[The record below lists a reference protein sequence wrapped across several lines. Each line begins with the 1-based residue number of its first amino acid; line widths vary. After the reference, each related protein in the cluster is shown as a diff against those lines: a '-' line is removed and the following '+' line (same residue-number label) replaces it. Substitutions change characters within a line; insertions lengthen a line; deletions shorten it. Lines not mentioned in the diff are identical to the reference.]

1 MARNRITCPFCHK
14 THSLRPGQN
23 LPTDASCPKCGEYLV
38 DDDLPTHRGQ
48 AFNDDSERQS
58 ERLQIF
64 LLAGACVLA
73 LTLSVVAYVVV
84 SDRSPKV
91 ADDTLNTE
99 TPDAQTEET
108 SHSPA
113 TEPSETTHL
122 PQPEETITTASP
134 SIPQAITDTSLPQ
147 SQQPVADGNTG
158 NRPPERSADQS
169 NSPSDKTVARQPG
182 WFTFSDTDNFQFEF
196 EVRAEHES
204 GTEVIT
210 GRSTY
215 SVQQRDMEISDNAE
229 TEKGSGTAFVIT
241 SDGHLLSCAHVVD
254 RASTV
259 NVKIGNRDYPARII
273 ASDPV
278 RDLALLKIEA
288 TNLHPVKLAD
298 SGQVRLGQEVRV
310 IGFPLSRLLGTGIK
324 VTTGTVSGIVQNP
337 TTEEFQ
343 IDAAVNPGNSGGPV
357 FRSDGS
363 VVGVASSRLSGADVS
378 GVGFCV
384 PSNQAREF
392 LNAHGLSFSPEPMAQ
407 PLDGPSLVELV
418 SPAVAYVSVEIGPSP
433 NDRSTRLSFHSVFHD
448 RHEARLR
455 AIPPRFPT
463 GGNVPTIHRGT
474 LDVTRFGNLLEDDD
488 GPQLPYL
495 IGAPSQLPFVPLP
508 QTSQS
513 KWTVSNSTALV
524 FEEEAPNQR
533 GLPEMRFRFPFDRQA
548 PRSIVKSIPA
558 VETSDYELV
567 SLTGDKAVI
576 KQDYEFRTTKPEEGQ
591 IFRMGG
597 AAKFTIDIKR
607 GITSHYDF
615 SGVYSVESQSVTLKV
630 PLTIKGTGTHQK
642 PKPPQ
647 SASSSPSVARTTSP
661 PERSVIN
668 SSGTAEKLDY
678 PVKVMIPEMG
688 WGIKSL
694 AFHPNNK
701 FVAAGK
707 ADDYVELYDIDTGNK
722 IFTAGRLRELGTIL
736 SLKFTPNGKQLLAGG
751 YRGLIQV
758 WNVADNGLLTPVGTY
773 AGHKRNVTLLEIS
786 PNSEFV
792 ISGGGEKQAQ
802 IWDLKTLEEKF
813 TTPSFE
819 ANEFAFR
826 FLNDEQVL
834 VSDGRVLREFNV
846 SSGELA
852 RELTLRNTGSTTAIC
867 FSPDGK
873 TVAVTD
879 GYSVLR
885 WSTSNG
891 KAEPELKGKE
901 VLWDVEFTRDS
912 QTLVCGGRG
921 HLVFWNLRQ
930 QERDGH
936 LMLGDSIQYVKPLTL
951 SSDGKYVACYP
962 SSAGQ
967 SLWVFE
973 LPNVD

>member
-1 MARNRITCPFCHK
+1 MA
-14 THSLRPGQN
+14 
-23 LPTDASCPKCGEYLV
+23 
-38 DDDLPTHRGQ
+38 
-48 AFNDDSERQS
+48 
-58 ERLQIF
+58 
-64 LLAGACVLA
+64 LAV
-73 LTLSVVAYVVV
+73 SVIAYAVV
-84 SDRSPKV
+84 SNRSPKL
-91 ADDTLNTE
+91 ADDASIAE
-99 TPDAQTEET
+99 IPDANAEESSSAPVSDSSSPTRTPETEESIT
-108 SHSPA
+108 HASPA
-113 TEPSETTHL
+113 
-122 PQPEETITTASP
+122 
-134 SIPQAITDTSLPQ
+134 IPQATTDTSLTQ
-147 SQQPVADGNTG
+147 SQRPVSDGDKE
-158 NRPPERSADQS
+158 NRPADRRADDES
-169 NSPSDKTVARQPG
+169 NQPSDSTLAHQSG
-182 WFTFSDTDNFQFEF
+182 WFTFADTDDYQFEF

-215 SVQQRDMEISDNAE
+215 TVQQRDMEISDNVE

-241 SDGHLLSCAHVVD
+241 AEGHLLSCAHVVD
-254 RASTV
+254 RATIV
-259 NVKIGNRDYPARII
+259 NVTIGNRSYPAQVI

-278 RDLALLKIEA
+278 RDLALLKVEA

-363 VVGVASSRLSGADVS
+363 VVGIASSRLSGVDVS

-392 LNAHGLSFSPEPMAQ
+392 LNAHGLSLPPEPAAQ
-407 PLDGPSLVELV
+407 PLDGPSLVESV
-418 SPAVAYVSVEIGPSP
+418 SPAVAFVSVEIGPSP
-433 NDRSTRLSFHSVFHD
+433 NDRSTRLSFHSNFYG

-455 AIPPRFPT
+455 AVPPRFPT
-463 GGNVPTIHRGT
+463 GRNASNINRGT
-474 LDVTRFGNLLEDDD
+474 LDITRFGNLLKEDE

-508 QTSQS
+508 KTSQT
-513 KWTVSNSTALV
+513 KWTVSSSTSLV
-524 FEEEAPNQR
+524 FEEDAPGQP
-533 GLPEMRFRFPFDRQA
+533 GLPEMRFGFPFDRQP
-548 PRSIVKSIPA
+548 PRSIVKSLPA
-558 VETSDYELV
+558 VETSDFELV

-591 IFRMGG
+591 IFRMEGN
-597 AAKFTIDIKR
+597 AKITIDLKR
-607 GITSHYDF
+607 GFTSNYDF
-615 SGVYSVESQSVTLKV
+615 TGVYSVHSQAVTLKV
-630 PLTIKGTGTHQK
+630 PLTVKGTGTPK
-642 PKPPQ
+642 EPKPSQPT
-647 SASSSPSVARTTSP
+647 SPSTSVARTKSA

-678 PVKVMIPEMG
+678 PLKVMIPEMG

-694 AFHPNNK
+694 AFHPNQK

-707 ADDYVELYDIDTGNK
+707 ADDYVEIYDIETGNK
-722 IFTAGRLRELGTIL
+722 IFTAGRLRDLGTIL
-736 SLKFTPNGKQLLAGG
+736 SLKFTPDGKQLVAGG
-751 YRGLIQV
+751 YRGLVQV
-758 WNVADNGLLTPVGTY
+758 WDVAENGLLTPVGTY
-773 AGHKRNVTLLEIS
+773 SGHKRNVTSLAIS

-792 ISGGGEKQAQ
+792 ISGGGEKQAH
-802 IWDLKTLEEKF
+802 IWNLKTLEEKF

-819 ANEFAFR
+819 SNEFAFH
-826 FLNDEQVL
+826 FLNDERVL
-834 VSDGRVLREFNV
+834 ASDGRVLREFDL
-846 SSGELA
+846 SSEKSV
-852 RELTLRNTGSTTAIC
+852 RELTLRSTGSTTAIC
-867 FSPDGK
+867 FSPDGE

-879 GYSVLR
+879 GYSVFR
-885 WSTSNG
+885 WSTSDG

-912 QTLVCGGRG
+912 KTLVCGGRG
-921 HLVFWNLRQ
+921 HLVFWNLRE

-951 SSDGKYVACYP
+951 SSDGHYVACYP

-967 SLWVFE
+967 ALWVFE
-973 LPNVD
+973 LPNND